1 MISLLAVDRICSG
14 PAQSCM
20 KTVRKRS
27 REDEGR
33 DKGEERLWWITA
45 VLMLTAHFRNRT
57 PRVCLSHMNP
67 VSVIAAWCKITGS
80 KQIFQID
87 FWWMGFCH
95 HPDSLSFLCLSTF
108 LSRHRRCL
116 TMSSI
121 LSERE
126 QKKNVFMFITRTRFP
141 IYKTP
146 LNTHR
151 HTNTAKLSLTLSLLA
166 PGCNIIASVLSLGGE
181 MRTHL
186 PSLQDWA
193 VQIPR
198 FTFIFLFFAFFV
210 AWALISRKNP
220 DTIIIIIFTRFLFE
234 SLLCSSFCTH
244 SLMILLFTKRF
255 LH

>member
-126 QKKNVFMFITRTRFP
+126 QNKNVFMFITRTRFP

-151 HTNTAKLSLTLSLLA
+151 HTNTQLSLTLSLLA
-166 PGCNIIASVLSLGGE
+166 PGCNIIASVLSLGGGDE
-181 MRTHL
+181 DTFTIL
-186 PSLQDWA
+186 AGLSGANTSLY
-193 VQIPR
+193 
-198 FTFIFLFFAFFV
+198 FHFSFFFCFFV